1 MASKSTLR
9 EQVMRRLN
17 AGNPSVASKVHELEV
32 EEAIKQVLNTMLR
45 TQYFETL
52 QVGDNI
58 PEGCVLAFYEDVPVV
73 SYKGVSRC
81 TLPAIPVT
89 LPRNIGVF
97 SVKPHSTEDTD
108 GGNPDSTGNIT
119 LDGGTI

>member
-1 MASKSTLR
+1 MPTKKTLA
-9 EQVMRRLN
+9 EQVMRRLS
-17 AGNPSVASKVHELEV
+17 AGNPSVASKVHSLEV

-52 QVGDNI
+52 QMDSNV
-58 PEGCVLAFYEDVPVV
+58 PEGCVLAFYENVPVS
-73 SYKGVSRC
+73 SYKGVSKC

-97 SVKPHSTEDTD
+97 SVKPHSIDDMD
-108 GGNPDSTGNIT
+108 GGEADSGDNTII
-119 LDGGTI
+119 DGGTI